1 MDADTVL
8 AERNELILNLI
19 PKRYREITNRYFM
32 LGGVEELRFRVNRP
46 AQLIF
51 SDKDVLLS
59 QYGMLSKQEA
69 DDMLTACCMGSVY
82 ACENELRQGF
92 ITLSGGIRV
101 GLSGNPVMTGGRI
114 TNFTSVGGFNIRIPN
129 EVHGCADD
137 LADMF
142 IEDGLPVS
150 ALVASPP
157 GVGKTTLLRDLARSL
172 SNRGYRVGIADERN
186 ELSGSMNSVP
196 MFDVGLRTDI
206 ISFVPKTICIPMLI
220 RSMSPQVIITDELS
234 GEDEMNGV
242 SEALK
247 HGVAIIA
254 SIHASSFRQLRTIAY
269 VGEALSGGLIS
280 RAFILRRSGSRFSL
294 IGEGEKCD

>member
-69 DDMLTACCMGSVY
+69 DDMLKVCCMGSVY

-269 VGEALSGGLIS
+269 VGKALSGGLIS

>member
-1 MDADTVL
+1 MNADTAL
-8 AERNELILNLI
+8 TERNELILKLI
-19 PKRYREITNRYFM
+19 PRRYREITNRYFA

-59 QYGMLSKQEA
+59 QYGALSKREA
-69 DDMLTACCMGSVY
+69 DDMLKACCMGSVY
-82 ACENELRQGF
+82 ACENELKQGF
-92 ITLSGGIRV
+92 ITLPGGIRI

-114 TNFTSVGGFNIRIPN
+114 MNFISVGGFNIRLPS
-129 EVHGCADD
+129 EAHGCADD

-157 GVGKTTLLRDLARSL
+157 GVGKTTFLRDLARCL

-186 ELSGSMNSVP
+186 ELSGSVSSVP
-196 MFDVGLRTDI
+196 TFDVGLRSDI
-206 ISFVPKTICIPMLI
+206 ISFVPKTISIPMLI

-234 GEDEMNGV
+234 GEDEMSGV
-242 SEALK
+242 SEAMK

-254 SIHASSFRQLRTIAY
+254 SMHASSFKQLGMIAY
-269 VGEALSGGLIS
+269 VAKALSEGLIR
-280 RAFILRRSGSRFSL
+280 RAFILKRSDNRFSL
-294 IGEGEKCD
+294 VGEGESCD